1 MLFRQKRVGADGVP
15 FEMLKFRTMR
25 SDSEATLRADPAL
38 WAAYVDHDFKLPP
51 EVDPRLTRVG
61 RWLRRWS
68 LDEIPQ
74 LWNVLGGSMSMVG
87 PRPVTP
93 EQLQSWGEGAAA
105 YLSVRPGLTGLWQ
118 INGRSG
124 VKFDE
129 RVRYDE
135 SYISGWTIWRDLRI
149 LALTPLAV
157 LGRRGAH

>member
-1 MLFRQKRVGADGVP
+1 MWS
-15 FEMLKFRTMR
+15 T
-25 SDSEATLRADPAL
+25 
-38 WAAYVDHDFKLPP
+38 YVDHDFKLPC
-51 EVDPRLTRVG
+51 EVDPRLTGVG
-61 RWLRRWS
+61 RWLRKWS

-74 LWNVLGGSMSMVG
+74 FLNVLVGSMSMVG

-93 EQLQSWGEGAAA
+93 EQLNSWGSGAAA

-149 LALTPLAV
+149 LALTPLTV